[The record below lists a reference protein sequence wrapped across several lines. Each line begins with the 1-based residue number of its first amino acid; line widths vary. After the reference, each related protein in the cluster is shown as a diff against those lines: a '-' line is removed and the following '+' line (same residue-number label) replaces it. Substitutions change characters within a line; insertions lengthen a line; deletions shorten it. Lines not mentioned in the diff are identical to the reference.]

1 MTGQGV
7 INTKLMN
14 VLIVGALGQLGH
26 DLVKSFSDAKVIPY
40 DIEDMDITDEARV
53 QQQIA
58 FTACDLVVNAA
69 AFTRVDECEREHV
82 EAFRVNALGV
92 KNLAAACRRWDLPL
106 VHISTNYVFSG
117 EKGSAYVE
125 TDPPAPVSAYGLT
138 KLAGEHYLRYVWHK
152 HYIVRVSGLFGLT
165 PSRMK
170 GTNFVETML
179 RLGSRGTP
187 LRIVSDEYLSPTSTR
202 DAAGHIRKLVETER
216 YGTYHLVNHG
226 GCSWLD
232 FAREIFREAGMD
244 VDLEPVTAAEYGA
257 PARRP
262 PNSCLENS
270 ALAALGLDTMPS
282 WQEALRAYL
291 AERATARSESSE
303 VARP

>member
-1 MTGQGV
+1 
-7 INTKLMN
+7 MN
-14 VLIVGALGQLGH
+14 VLIVGALGQLGA
-26 DLVKSFSDAKVIPY
+26 DLVKVFSDVKVIPY

-58 FTACDLVVNAA
+58 FTACDLVINAA

-92 KNLAAACRRWDLPL
+92 KHLAAACKRWDVPL
-106 VHISTNYVFSG
+106 VHISTNYVFAGDKESP
-117 EKGSAYVE
+117 YVE
-125 TDPPAPVSAYGLT
+125 EDPPAPVNAYGLT
-138 KLAGEHYLRYVWHK
+138 KLAGEYYLRYVWHK
-152 HYIVRVSGLFGLT
+152 HYIVRVAGLFGLT

-170 GTNFVETML
+170 GTNFVEAML

-187 LRIVSDEYLSPTSTR
+187 LRIVSDEYLSPTFAR
-202 DAAGHIRKLVETER
+202 DAAEHIRRLVETER

-226 GCSWLD
+226 GCSWIE
-232 FAREIFREAGMD
+232 FAREIFRQAGMD
-244 VDLEPVTAAEYGA
+244 VQIDPVTAAEYGA

-262 PNSCLENS
+262 PNSSLENA

-282 WQEALRAYL
+282 WQEALSVYL
-291 AERATARSESSE
+291 AQRAKVRG
-303 VARP
+303 

>member
-1 MTGQGV
+1 M
-7 INTKLMN
+7 MN
-14 VLIVGALGQLGH
+14 VLVVGALGQLGA
-26 DLVKSFSDAKVIPY
+26 DLVKEFSDVKVIPY
-40 DIEDMDITDEARV
+40 DIEDVDITDEARV

-58 FTACDLVVNAA
+58 FTACDLVINAA

-92 KNLAAACRRWDLPL
+92 KNLAVACQRWDVPL

-117 EKGSAYVE
+117 DKGTAYVE
-125 TDPPAPVSAYGLT
+125 DDPPAPVNAYGLT
-138 KLAGEHYLRYVWHK
+138 KLAGEHYLRYVWEK

-170 GTNFVETML
+170 GTNFVEAML

-187 LRIVSDEYLSPTSTR
+187 LRIVSDEYLSPTFAR
-202 DAAGHIRKLVETER
+202 DAARHIRKLVDTER

-226 GCSWLD
+226 GCSWLE
-232 FAREIFREAGMD
+232 FAREIFRQAEMD
-244 VDLEPVTAAEYGA
+244 VQIEPVTAAEYGA

-270 ALAALGLDTMPS
+270 ALATLGLDTMAP
-282 WQEALRAYL
+282 WQETLGVYL
-291 AERATARSESSE
+291 AERAKTQG
-303 VARP
+303 